1 MRLLI
6 TDRHT
11 RTINRAVVAIC
22 ACCDDGYHRP
32 GTIRVVRQRSRRP
45 RLRLGVGRGTLADDP
60 EQPHVAAAAPVALWR
75 LESRG
80 QRSEFQKAARPVDDR
95 TAPYLM

>member
-6 TDRHT
+6 TDRQT

-32 GTIRVVRQRSRRP
+32 GTIRVVVRQRSRR
-45 RLRLGVGRGTLADDP
+45 RLLGVGRGALADDP
-60 EQPHVAAAAPVALWR
+60 EQPHVAAAAPVALR
-75 LESRG
+75 GLESRG
-80 QRSEFQKAARPVDDR
+80 QHSELQKAAS
-95 TAPYLM
+95 